1 MESLLAEGRILLQKD
16 GRPRKD
22 GYKAYLDEM
31 PGKAVGDIWADISRI
46 PNTSSERLGYPT
58 QKPQALLE
66 RIISASSNPGDIVLD
81 PFCGC
86 GTAIAAAQALGRG
99 WIGIDI
105 THLSIALLKYRL
117 ESAYSLKAGVDYQ
130 VIGEPRDVASAQQLA
145 SDNRYQFQ
153 FWALSLV
160 RARPLGGNGGREGK
174 KGSDRGI
181 DGIIFFTDDARSH
194 TKRMIVQVKSGHVKS
209 GDIRD
214 LKGVL
219 EREKAEMGLFIT
231 LEKPTREMTTEA
243 VAAGFY
249 QSPQYA
255 DPFPRLQIVTIEQLL
270 DGIGPKM
277 PSHRPTFKEAP
288 AAPSFS
294 HVQDTELL

>member
-1 MESLLAEGRILLQKD
+1 MQRLEDENRIWYPDSIEK
-16 GRPRKD
+16 RPQLKR
-22 GYKAYLDEM
+22 YLDEQ
-31 PGKAVGDIWADISRI
+31 PGRIIDNLWTDISPI
-46 PNTSSERLGYPT
+46 NSQAAERLGYPT

-66 RIISASSNPGDIVLD
+66 RIIKASSNPGDIVLD

-181 DGIIFFTDDARSH
+181 DGIIFFTDDARSR